1 MVSISVREAAR
12 RFNVSRPTIVKGLK
26 NGTISGEIQDG
37 GGWLI
42 DPSELMRV
50 GYRERTNQVNSGEP
64 QSVKLTAIAPPDPDE
79 MVKLKAALA
88 AAETRAT
95 VAEAL
100 ADERAAHIADFRRML
115 PAPTEKSGWW
125 PFKR

>member
-1 MVSISVREAAR
+1 MASISVREAAK
-12 RFNVSRPTIVKGLK
+12 RFNVSRPTVVKRLK
-26 NGTISGEIQDG
+26 NGTISGKPQDG

-42 DPSELMRV
+42 DPAELIRA
-50 GYRERTNQVNSGEP
+50 GYTARTEPVNTGEP
-64 QSVKLTAIAPPDPDE
+64 QPVKVTAIAPPDPDE

-88 AAETRAT
+88 AAEARAA